1 MNMTSNSLKLMSKN
15 ASNMLCTHGIQLYKL
30 QLKIIQRKVYNAHT
44 KELDEIQELIDKLN
58 IENPF
63 ITEEYI
69 QYDDSEVITDMIF
82 NEEILKVVFSNNN
95 NHQEKGTEDSDPLP
109 SITHNEAINY
119 YDKVILYLK
128 QQENIFSSKNKE
140 LKYVKKL
147 KKEAL
152 KQHFFF
158 CKINQS

>member
-1 MNMTSNSLKLMSKN
+1 M
-15 ASNMLCTHGIQLYKL
+15 
-30 QLKIIQRKVYNAHT
+30 KILVLLEIQRKVYNAHT

-119 YDKVILYLK
+119 YDKILMHTYL
-128 QQENIFSSKNKE
+128 FLRVYAPSD
-140 LKYVKKL
+140 
-147 KKEAL
+147 AL
-152 KQHFFF
+152 LLSICFHW
-158 CKINQS
+158 SVTVWSLSRAEVS

>member
-30 QLKIIQRKVYNAHT
+30 RLKIVYNAHT

-69 QYDDSEVITDMIF
+69 QYDDSEVITDMIS

-95 NHQEKGTEDSDPLP
+95 NHQKKGTEDSDPLP

-119 YDKVILYLK
+119 YDKPIR
-128 QQENIFSSKNKE
+128 I
-140 LKYVKKL
+140 
-147 KKEAL
+147 
-152 KQHFFF
+152 
-158 CKINQS
+158 QSHGCRSVEESDL